1 MRVRYAGI
9 LAGVPW
15 PALPTLAGAPWA
27 HAIAAPVESPLPP
40 AAPPSAVSIVLGPDI
55 PNGEREAVAVAA
67 RYPRAICVE
76 GAAAT
81 ADAVRAALGRA
92 GVVHV
97 IAHAGR
103 RGDDPTLSWLDL
115 AGSRLTA
122 ADLARA
128 RTRTG
133 CVVLSACDAAAP
145 TGDTAAGL
153 VSPASSLVGAGAGAV
168 IAATEPVGHGD
179 VHALLTSLH
188 AGLAAGAPPHRALH
202 DARRAN
208 DGNRAAESFVC
219 LTR

>member
-1 MRVRYAGI
+1 
-9 LAGVPW
+9 
-15 PALPTLAGAPWA
+15 
-27 HAIAAPVESPLPP
+27 
-40 AAPPSAVSIVLGPDI
+40 
-55 PNGEREAVAVAA
+55 
-67 RYPRAICVE
+67 
-76 GAAAT
+76 
-81 ADAVRAALGRA
+81 
-92 GVVHV
+92 VHV

-128 RTRTG
+128 RIESR

-145 TGDTAAGL
+145 AGDTAAGL
-153 VSPASSLVGAGAGAV
+153 ISPASSLVGAGARAV

-179 VHALLTSLH
+179 VHALLERLH

-202 DARRAN
+202 DARAAN

-219 LTR
+219 LIC